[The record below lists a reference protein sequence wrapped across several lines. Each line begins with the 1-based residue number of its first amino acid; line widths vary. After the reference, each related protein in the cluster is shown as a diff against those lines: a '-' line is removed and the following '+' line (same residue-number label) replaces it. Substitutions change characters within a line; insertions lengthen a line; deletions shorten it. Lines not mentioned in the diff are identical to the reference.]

1 MSSLMRWEPFEDLL
15 ALQRG
20 LGRRRRRASL
30 WPSEFAPLS
39 REMTL
44 DAYETRDEIV
54 FTAVVPGVKP
64 KDIEVTIAH
73 GVLTIKGEI
82 KAEEEVE
89 ERDYIRRERRYGKFC
104 RTMTLPKEV
113 NTDKAQAEF
122 EDGILKLTLPK
133 AEAAKAKSIKIK
145 TK

>member
-20 LGRRRRRASL
+20 LDRRRRRASL
-30 WPSEFAPLS
+30 WPSEFMPFGAELP
-39 REMTL
+39 L
-44 DAYETRDEIV
+44 DAYETKDEIV

-64 KDIEVTIAH
+64 KDIEVTVAH

-113 NTDKAQAEF
+113 DADKARAEF
-122 EDGILKLTLPK
+122 EDGILKLILPK
-133 AEAAKAKSIKIK
+133 VEAARAKSIKIK
-145 TK
+145 AK

>member
-1 MSSLMRWEPFEDLL
+1 
-15 ALQRG
+15 
-20 LGRRRRRASL
+20 
-30 WPSEFAPLS
+30 
-39 REMTL
+39 MTL
-44 DAYETRDEIV
+44 DAYETKDEIV

-64 KDIEVTIAH
+64 KDIEVTVAR

-82 KAEEEVE
+82 KTEEEVE

-133 AEAAKAKSIKIK
+133 AEAAKIQWCIKESRISRGGK
-145 TK
+145 RHVSGTLGTIQRLDGVSRSNGSFVRG

>member
-1 MSSLMRWEPFEDLL
+1 MSSLIRWEPFGDLF

-20 LGRRRRRASL
+20 LGRRMRRESL
-30 WPSEFAPLS
+30 WPSEFVSSGAELP
-39 REMTL
+39 L
-44 DAYETRDEIV
+44 DAYETKDEIV

-64 KDIEVTIAH
+64 KDIEVTVAH

-89 ERDYIRRERRYGKFC
+89 ERDYIRRERHYGKFC
-104 RTMTLPKEV
+104 RTVTLPQEINADGAK
-113 NTDKAQAEF
+113 AEF
-122 EDGILKLTLPK
+122 EEGILKLILPK

-145 TK
+145 AK

>member
-20 LGRRRRRASL
+20 LDRRRGRASL
-30 WPSEFAPLS
+30 WPSEFMPFGAELP
-39 REMTL
+39 L
-44 DAYETRDEIV
+44 DAYETKDEIV

-64 KDIEVTIAH
+64 KDIEVTVAH

-113 NTDKAQAEF
+113 NADKARAEF
-122 EDGILKLTLPK
+122 EDGILKLILPK
-133 AEAAKAKSIKIK
+133 VEAARAKSIKIK
-145 TK
+145 AK